1 MRPKHKIS
9 VLIVNYNEKEITARC
24 IDSIYKSI
32 FKNIEIIVVDN
43 GSKDDTVKIAAD
55 YADKVHNLGYPNCS
69 KAKNEGAKLAKGNY
83 LAFLDADLKIK
94 EDLIEKSYNK
104 ILEGNVAAICPVK
117 TINGNLI
124 GDRIFDLINN
134 VILLGFIVKIPRGYL
149 MLEKKN
155 FESMHDK
162 HNVFRED
169 LKLGEDLHCGGILKK
184 YGKIG
189 IVDSINFT
197 DARRQKD
204 QGYVNMAWQ
213 WLKTY
218 INYATGLKLKI
229 DY

>member
-1 MRPKHKIS
+1 MKMTDTIS
-9 VLIVNYNEKEITARC
+9 VIIPTYNEE
-24 IDSIYKSI
+24 
-32 FKNIEIIVVDN
+32 KNIKNTLENVRNQTYKNLEIIVVDN

-189 IVDSINFT
+189 IVDSINFM